1 MLSIILTLLIGI
13 IAGYGAGKIMNDTSD
28 NLIIDCI
35 VGIVGGFVGK
45 FLFGLVGFTST
56 KLLSTVIVSL
66 VGACVVLY
74 IKKLISK

>member
-1 MLSIILTLLIGI
+1 MGIILSLLIGM
-13 IAGYGAGKIMNDTSD
+13 IAGYGAGKIMNDESN

-35 VGIVGGFVGK
+35 VGVLGSFVGS
-45 FLFGLVGFTST
+45 FIFSLIGFAST
-56 KLLSTVIVSL
+56 KLLAKVIVSL